1 MLDAERIDDIMKRA
15 VTTVAVVLYQGEDVP
30 AHSLGIFTPEWVD
43 RLYRGIKRNTTRPF
57 RFVCFVDQEYMFSEP
72 VESIPFKL
80 PYRNMFSLLE
90 PFSEDLGRVLFMG
103 LDTIIT
109 GNIDHLMDYRGP
121 FAMLK
126 DPWHDRPCSGVM
138 AFPYSPQIWD
148 KFAATHEEAAKR
160 ATMFGF
166 ASDMIYLADEPHYLL
181 DDLGLAKGIYSYKAH
196 IKGNEWRL
204 KDSCIIYFHGRE
216 KPHELDHDWVKEHWG
231 PPLLTPI
238 KWVDALNNDPSVM
251 LEQVK
256 QNLSL
261 DVPFLAPRAEHK
273 GTALIVG
280 GGPSLKDSLVKLR
293 FHQQRGGEIYALNG
307 THDWLIE
314 RGIVPDYHV
323 LLDSRPDN
331 VCFVQ
336 KPHKAVKY
344 LVSAQCHPSM
354 FEALKGFDV
363 TLWVSDAD
371 GVQEL
376 VKDREDKPIVLV
388 GGGATVGMKTM
399 YMVHILGYRK
409 MHFFGFD
416 SSYRDEENHAYPQPL
431 NAQESRMEIS
441 AGGKV
446 FTCAPWMAKQAMEFQ
461 KQARK
466 LLELGCRL
474 TVHGDGLIPHI
485 MEIWNAADRNRRRG
499 TVG

>member
-1 MLDAERIDDIMKRA
+1 MQEI
-15 VTTVAVVLYQGEDVP
+15 TTVAVVLYQGEDVP

-57 RFVCFVDQEYMFSEP
+57 RFVCFVDREYEFKEP
-72 VESIPFKL
+72 VESIPLKM

-138 AFPYSPQIWD
+138 AFPYTPAIWD
-148 KFAATHEEAAKR
+148 NFVANHERAAKE
-160 ATMFGF
+160 ATMFGLP
-166 ASDMIYLADEPHYLL
+166 SDMIWLADQPHVLL
-181 DDLGLAKGIYSYKAH
+181 DDIGLADGIVSYKAH
-196 IKGNEWRL
+196 VKPHPERL
-204 KDSCIIYFHGRE
+204 QTSCIVYFHGKE
-216 KPHELDHDWVKEHWG
+216 KPHELEHDWVREHWG
-231 PPLLTPI
+231 PPLLMPI
-238 KWVDALNNDPSVM
+238 QWIDALNNDPSVM
-251 LEQVK
+251 LEQVR
-256 QNLSL
+256 QNLKREI
-261 DVPFLAPRAEHK
+261 PFLAPSNQHA
-273 GTALIVG
+273 GTMLLVG
-280 GGPSLKDSLVKLR
+280 GGPSLQDTLVKLR
-293 FHQQRGGEIYALNG
+293 FHQQRGGKLFALNG

-314 RGIVPDYHV
+314 RGIVPDFHV

-336 KPHKAVKY
+336 KPHKHVKY
-344 LVSAQCHPSM
+344 LVGAQCHPCM
-354 FEALKGFDV
+354 FEALEGYDV
-363 TLWVSDAD
+363 RLWISDAD
-371 GVQEL
+371 GVADL
-376 VKDREDKPIVLV
+376 VKGREDKPIVLI
-388 GGGATVGMKTM
+388 GGGATVGMKAM
-399 YMVHILGYRK
+399 FMGYVLGYRK
-409 MHFFGFD
+409 FHFFGFD
-416 SSYRDEENHAYPQPL
+416 SSYRDEQNHAYPQPL
-431 NAQESRMEIS
+431 NANERRMEIQ
-441 AGGKV
+441 AGDRT

-461 KQARK
+461 RQARK